1 MSARGSKK
9 SRALD
14 QELLDAAYRGE
25 RELVLRLLEQGASAR
40 YVSPYGETALIG
52 ACQHNDFI
60 LVEALLHAGADIQA
74 VRDTYENLYTRET
87 PLTKAVS
94 FGHATI
100 VRLLLSQGA
109 ELDFFGDDA
118 RCLMY
123 AACASGNEETV
134 QLLEERGAQPPREM
148 TPLSYAIVR
157 GRTEECRRLLA
168 TGAAPDEVDSGGV
181 TPLEWAA
188 LYGRTEAAELLEQAG
203 LCVREVP
210 EAMHAAALGNS
221 AALCVWLTERGISPE
236 HLNGNGC
243 PPLEIA
249 ITHNSLQAAEALL
262 QHGASPHQPCSLG
275 LTPLAV
281 AAGEGCIPMAELLLR
296 YGADINGTAFE
307 DGITALIEAVRENR
321 EDMVRFLLE
330 KGADTEQSDADGWTP
345 LFFAL
350 TASMARLLLDFGA
363 DPHACNSD
371 GATPLQMARQFERGN
386 KELLAV
392 LHAASK

>member
-14 QELLDAAYRGE
+14 QELLHAAYRGE

-40 YVSPYGETALIG
+40 YVSPYGETALMG

-74 VRDTYENLYTRET
+74 VRDTYENLYSRET

-100 VRLLLSQGA
+100 VRLLLSRGA

-148 TPLSYAIVR
+148 TPLIYAIVR

-168 TGAAPDEVDSGGV
+168 TGMAPDKADTVGI

-203 LCVREVP
+203 LCVRDDP
-210 EAMHAAALGNS
+210 KALHAAARGDS
-221 AALCVWLTERGISPE
+221 AALCAWLTERGISPE
-236 HLNGNGC
+236 QPDDGEC
-243 PPLEIA
+243 TALEIA
-249 ITHNSLQAAEALL
+249 IGYNSLQAAEALL
-262 QHGASPHQPCSLG
+262 QHGASPHQPCSLC
-275 LTPLAV
+275 LMPLAV
-281 AAGEGCIPMAELLLR
+281 AAGEGNLPMSALLLR
-296 YGADINGTAFE
+296 YGADINGTAY
-307 DGITALIEAVRENR
+307 DGGATALIEAVKEDR

-330 KGADTEQSDADGWTP
+330 QGADIEQADCDEWTP
-345 LFFAL
+345 LFFTQ

-363 DPHACNSD
+363 DPDACD
-371 GATPLQMARQFERGN
+371 LGGDTPLQVARALKRDN
-386 KELLAV
+386 KELIAL
-392 LHAASK
+392 LRAASK